1 MALMEQLRYISY
13 KNWESNLNPMLKA
26 FDSIDHN
33 CLRTKLRL
41 LCLMQSVVSWFS
53 SYLLIRKQRVR
64 FEVSIS
70 GILSIKHGVLQG
82 LILGSIVFTIYM
94 DDLVNKI

>member
-13 KNWESNLNPMLKA
+13 KNWESHLNP
-26 FDSIDHN
+26 
-33 CLRTKLRL
+33 CLRNKLRL

-70 GILSIKHGVLQG
+70 GILPIKHGVLQG
-82 LILGSIVFTIYM
+82 SILGSIVFTIYM

>member
-13 KNWESNLNPMLKA
+13 KNWESNL
-26 FDSIDHN
+26 DCIDHN

-41 LCLMQSVVSWFS
+41 LCLMQSIVSWFS

-82 LILGSIVFTIYM
+82 LMLGSIVFTIYM